1 MASRRTTY
9 DKLQRDRAKKAKAIA
24 KRERKQE
31 KAEEATTET
40 VDEAATLT
48 ALEQEAGELSPAA
61 LLEYVEV
68 LHQQF
73 DKGLVSFEEFEEKK
87 TELLGRITV
96 D

>member
-48 ALEQEAGELSPAA
+48 AFEQEAGELSPAA

>member
-24 KRERKQE
+24 KRERKQD